1 MLTVLVSPNVQKRAR
16 QASEPP
22 IISRTSIDDK
32 RRSIPPP
39 SAAASEVT
47 LADGTTLPLI
57 GGTSVAHQDR
67 SDLEVTFAPAG
78 AIAAGLMRACD
89 CFQQRALAGRER
101 RVPALDCAPR
111 LSLRRPP
118 PLSRRRK
125 AGEALVGERLAACV
139 NIRSG

>member
-1 MLTVLVSPNVQKRAR
+1 VKNRVFMLGPILAARISSPEEGTIGGRIVGRC
-16 QASEPP
+16 AS
-22 IISRTSIDDK
+22 
-32 RRSIPPP
+32 
-39 SAAASEVT
+39 ASVT

>member
-1 MLTVLVSPNVQKRAR
+1 LLTVLVSPNVQKRAR

-39 SAAASEVT
+39 AAAASEVT

-78 AIAAGLMRACD
+78 RLVD
-89 CFQQRALAGRER
+89 ALKRVER
-101 RVPALDCAPR
+101 CVGQGWLGSGNSAKLYQAFFIGY
-111 LSLRRPP
+111 RRHRINYF
-118 PLSRRRK
+118 L
-125 AGEALVGERLAACV
+125 
-139 NIRSG
+139 